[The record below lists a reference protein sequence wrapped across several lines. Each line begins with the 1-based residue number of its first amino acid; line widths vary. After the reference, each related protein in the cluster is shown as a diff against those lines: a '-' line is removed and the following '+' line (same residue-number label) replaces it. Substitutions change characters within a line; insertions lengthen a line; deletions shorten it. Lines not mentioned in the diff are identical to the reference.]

1 MKGSVTLDFEV
12 DKNVDEINTGFFG
25 ITIKKGELIIIG
37 AKPGVGKS
45 ALAYSILR
53 NVGIKDEVSSGV
65 ITTGTFYGKQLMR
78 RLLSYES
85 GIKFHKMI
93 HGLLNENE
101 KKRLCSAIEKLKK
114 SPVFIEDFPNGSFEE
129 IKHSIKK
136 LVSENNVQIVF
147 IDSFDFLDEVV
158 NEKLSMSKL
167 LWEYKNQAQMQNIVV
182 VFLMDLQ
189 EDCEPCSLDMF
200 KKDVAVTRIVDAWL
214 FLDREI
220 IKDYEKIPDNNAKLL
235 YCRNN
240 QFCEYGVCFEEDVK
254 EM

>member
-1 MKGSVTLDFEV
+1 MKGSVTLDFAV

-65 ITTGTFYGKQLMR
+65 ITTGTFFGNQLKL

-85 GIKFHKMI
+85 GIKFHKMTN
-93 HGLLNENE
+93 GLLNEKE
-101 KKRLCSAIEKLKK
+101 KKKLMDAEQKLEE
-114 SPVFIEDFPNGSFEE
+114 SPVFSDDLPNGSFKE
-129 IKHSIKK
+129 IEQAVKK
-136 LVSENNVQIVF
+136 RVAENNVQIVF
-147 IDSFDFLDEVV
+147 IDSFDFLEEVV
-158 NEKLSMSKL
+158 NEKLSMSKVL
-167 LWEYKNQAQMQNIVV
+167 MEYKNLAQMQNIVV

-220 IKDYEKIPDNNAKLL
+220 IKDYEKISDNNAKLL

>member
-1 MKGSVTLDFEV
+1 MDFAIKE
-12 DKNVDEINTGFFG
+12 NENAINIGFFG
-25 ITIKKGELIIIG
+25 ISVNKGELIVIG
-37 AKPGVGKS
+37 SKPGVGKS

-53 NVGIKDEVSSGV
+53 NIGISKGLPSAVV
-65 ITTGTFYGKQLMR
+65 TTGTFFGKQLEL
-78 RLLSYES
+78 RLLSYVS
-85 GIKFHKMI
+85 GIKFHKMVN
-93 HGLLNENE
+93 GLLNEKDE
-101 KKRLCSAIEKLKK
+101 KKLIDATQKLKG
-114 SPVFIEDFPNGSFEE
+114 SPVFSDDLPNGSFKE
-129 IKHSIKK
+129 IEQAVKK
-136 LVSENNVQIVF
+136 RVAENNVQIVF

-167 LWEYKNQAQMQNIVV
+167 LWEYKNQAQMQNIAV
-182 VFLMDLQ
+182 VFLMDLP
-189 EDCEPCSLDMF
+189 ENCEPYTLNIF

>member
-1 MKGSVTLDFEV
+1 MDFAV

-65 ITTGTFYGKQLMR
+65 ITTGTFFGNQLKL

-85 GIKFHKMI
+85 GIKFHKMTN
-93 HGLLNENE
+93 GLLNEKE
-101 KKRLCSAIEKLKK
+101 KKKLMDAEQKLEE
-114 SPVFIEDFPNGSFEE
+114 SPVFSDDLPNGSFKE
-129 IKHSIKK
+129 IEQAVKK
-136 LVSENNVQIVF
+136 CVAENNVQIVF
-147 IDSFDFLDEVV
+147 IDSFDFLEEVV
-158 NEKLSMSKL
+158 NEKLSMSKVL
-167 LWEYKNQAQMQNIVV
+167 MEYKKLAQMQNIAV
-182 VFLMDLQ
+182 VFLMDLP
-189 EDCEPCSLDMF
+189 ENCEPYTLNIF